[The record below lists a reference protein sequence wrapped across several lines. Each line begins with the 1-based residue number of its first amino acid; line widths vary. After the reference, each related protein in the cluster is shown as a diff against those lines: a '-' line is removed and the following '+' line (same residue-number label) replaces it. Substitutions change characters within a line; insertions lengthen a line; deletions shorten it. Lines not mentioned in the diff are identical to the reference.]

1 MKRYGAGRKTWF
13 HALACLLLAATAWA
27 QKAPQK
33 TPGPQIIRDFRV
45 PEFDE
50 NGVKKSEVV
59 GEEAEILEEGRVKIT
74 GLRIVLFREGQVEA
88 TILADQCTFDRKEK
102 LAFSNS
108 EVSIERGGMK
118 VTGRGF
124 RYAVDGQRIEILND
138 SRVVL
143 KDISVWK
150 EAVGRR
156 GYDR

>member
-1 MKRYGAGRKTWF
+1 MKRCGAVKTRWF
-13 HALACLLLAATAWA
+13 HWAGVLLLAATAWA
-27 QKAPQK
+27 QKVPPKA
-33 TPGPQIIRDFRV
+33 PGPQIIRDFRV

-59 GEEAEILEEGRVKIT
+59 GERAEILPDGKVRIE

-88 TILADQCTFDRKEK
+88 TIVADQCTFDRKEK
-102 LAFSNS
+102 MAFSNS

-124 RYAVDGQRIEILND
+124 RYSAAGQRIEILNQT
-138 SRVVL
+138 RVVL

-156 GYDR
+156 